1 MKLGQHPA
9 LAPAFPA
16 GLSRTPCWL
25 PSGPWRYVSMSRS
38 CRRGYGSSERR
49 RGSVPCWGGREESVD
64 IEVKVLGPL
73 SWRIHGGIPCA
84 DTWRHAPTRRHQS
97 CMIATVSTANQG
109 VVRNLLDDQV
119 KVSYAVPVGIF
130 LEITKVSH
138 AGNFILRATMI
149 AAAIIV
155 TSSSPF
161 QIGFASAQQID
172 GMKPT
177 ANSAPIALYIT
188 LCLWSERRPA
198 AMCHELP
205 LTPGA
210 AGPGFASME
219 ACRDGQQEALRKW
232 LTQAGPVFGFTA
244 MSGDGYSPAREG
256 KMDTRSL
263 SRYAA
268 TNQGISRDFRLP
280 GLA

>member
-1 MKLGQHPA
+1 
-9 LAPAFPA
+9 
-16 GLSRTPCWL
+16 
-25 PSGPWRYVSMSRS
+25 
-38 CRRGYGSSERR
+38 
-49 RGSVPCWGGREESVD
+49 
-64 IEVKVLGPL
+64 
-73 SWRIHGGIPCA
+73 
-84 DTWRHAPTRRHQS
+84 
-97 CMIATVSTANQG
+97 MIATVSTANQG

-244 MSGDGYSPAREG
+244 MSGDGYRIEGQHCSPAVGDSPAREG

>member
-1 MKLGQHPA
+1 
-9 LAPAFPA
+9 
-16 GLSRTPCWL
+16 
-25 PSGPWRYVSMSRS
+25 
-38 CRRGYGSSERR
+38 
-49 RGSVPCWGGREESVD
+49 
-64 IEVKVLGPL
+64 
-73 SWRIHGGIPCA
+73 
-84 DTWRHAPTRRHQS
+84 
-97 CMIATVSTANQG
+97 
-109 VVRNLLDDQV
+109 
-119 KVSYAVPVGIF
+119 
-130 LEITKVSH
+130 
-138 AGNFILRATMI
+138 MI

-155 TSSSPF
+155 TSPSPF

-244 MSGDGYSPAREG
+244 MSGDGYRIEGQHCSPAVGDLPAREG

-263 SRYAA
+263 SRTRRNEPRNIEGFSVAWTCLGPVVAKGTFPPILSAA
-268 TNQGISRDFRLP
+268 ISYGRVLHAKLNSVGRVCQSTPQAPSETGRCAASCRYRDPERPLCIDNVWP
-280 GLA
+280 KV